1 MEHFDED
8 YVFNF
13 EEPELFVEKTT
24 RITWDKDA
32 VPGQSILKKKKSE
45 EKESSSPID
54 KLNKI
59 EKDIE
64 IISDILLLSKEGEK
78 VRTGT
83 TLSRKVKSF
92 KMTSIFIYI
101 F

>member
-8 YVFNF
+8 FVFNF
-13 EEPELFVEKTT
+13 EEPESFVEKTT

-32 VPGQSILKKKKSE
+32 LPGQSILKKKKSE
-45 EKESSSPID
+45 EKEPSSPID

-64 IISDILLLSKEGEK
+64 IISDILLSKEGEK
-78 VRTGT
+78 IRTGT

-92 KMTSIFIYI
+92 EMTCTFICIF
-101 F
+101 

>member
-8 YVFNF
+8 HVFNF
-13 EEPELFVEKTT
+13 EEPQFFEEKTT

-32 VPGQSILKKKKSE
+32 VPGHSILKKKKSE
-45 EKESSSPID
+45 EKEPSSPID

-64 IISDILLLSKEGEK
+64 IISDILRSREDEE
-78 VRTGT
+78 VRA
-83 TLSRKVKSF
+83 SSSPSINVK
-92 KMTSIFIYI
+92 
-101 F
+101 

>member
-8 YVFNF
+8 HVFNF
-13 EEPELFVEKTT
+13 EEPQSFEEKTT

-45 EKESSSPID
+45 EKEPSSPID

-64 IISDILLLSKEGEK
+64 IISDILRSREDEEVRASSSLSI
-78 VRTGT
+78 
-83 TLSRKVKSF
+83 KVK
-92 KMTSIFIYI
+92 
-101 F
+101 